1 LLLQETQCHL
11 PAIVLFPLGVVRTV
25 CSFGA
30 FLALFQ
36 PMPLFLQSLDVD
48 TLFANC
54 VLEHFVGLC
63 LVGILVF
70 EVLDALLGG

>member
-1 LLLQETQCHL
+1 
-11 PAIVLFPLGVVRTV
+11 
-25 CSFGA
+25 
-30 FLALFQ
+30 
-36 PMPLFLQSLDVD
+36 MPLFLQSLDVN